1 MQWSFK
7 TVLENETSPD
17 KWRKSALDPTFQEKK
32 KRSDFQRLTTKVY
45 SMVSHRAKVWKS
57 VVLARVYPVPSK
69 MPFAL
74 RLLVESS

>member
-32 KRSDFQRLTTKVY
+32 KKKRFPEVNHKGIKYDQ
-45 SMVSHRAKVWKS
+45 
-57 VVLARVYPVPSK
+57 P
-69 MPFAL
+69 
-74 RLLVESS
+74 